1 MSPGPYVAAAKRG
14 IPDPEAN
21 AARSAMA
28 GTADHPIAVVPV
40 SQRVRVRFGGHTIA
54 DTVRALSLREA
65 SYPPVLYIRRDD
77 VDMSLLVRSEHKSR
91 CPYKGE
97 ASYYSIRAGGRSAEN
112 AVWSYEHPLADMA
125 EIAGL
130 MAFYPNRVDAI
141 EETPV

>member
-65 SYPPVLYIRRDD
+65 SYWLA
-77 VDMSLLVRSEHKSR
+77 
-91 CPYKGE
+91 GTE
-97 ASYYSIRAGGRSAEN
+97 A
-112 AVWSYEHPLADMA
+112 
-125 EIAGL
+125 
-130 MAFYPNRVDAI
+130 
-141 EETPV
+141 

>member
-1 MSPGPYVAAAKRG
+1 
-14 IPDPEAN
+14 
-21 AARSAMA
+21 
-28 GTADHPIAVVPV
+28 
-40 SQRVRVRFGGHTIA
+40 
-54 DTVRALSLREA
+54 
-65 SYPPVLYIRRDD
+65 
-77 VDMSLLVRSEHKSR
+77 VDISLLVHSEHTSR

-112 AVWSYEHPLADMA
+112 AIWSYEKPLADLT

>member
-1 MSPGPYVAAAKRG
+1 
-14 IPDPEAN
+14 
-21 AARSAMA
+21 MA

-40 SQRVRVRFGGHTIA
+40 SHRMRVRFAG
-54 DTVRALSLREA
+54 
-65 SYPPVLYIRRDD
+65 SYPPVLYIRRED
-77 VDMSLLVRSEHKSR
+77 VDMSLLVRSEHTSR

-97 ASYYSIRAGGRSAEN
+97 ASYYSIKAGGRSAEN
-112 AVWSYEHPLADMA
+112 AIWSYEKPLADMA

>member
-1 MSPGPYVAAAKRG
+1 
-14 IPDPEAN
+14 
-21 AARSAMA
+21 MA
-28 GTADHPIAVVPV
+28 GTADHPIAIVPV
-40 SQRVRVRFGGHTIA
+40 SQRVRVRFAGHTIA

-65 SYPPVLYIRRDD
+65 SYPPVLYVRRED

-97 ASYYSIRAGGRSAEN
+97 ASYYSIRASGRSAEN
-112 AVWSYEHPLADMA
+112 AIWSYEEPLADMA

-130 MAFYPNRVDAI
+130 MAFYSNRVDAI